1 MTDIQSTV
9 MQKLYGHDIWA
20 GFEPDWAE
28 DEIQGWN
35 GEHPSLAYF
44 AASSGQKIVIDIG
57 VWKGQSTITMAQSM
71 ERHRIDGVV
80 IAIDTFLG
88 SPEHWQGDDAL
99 FQRHHGYPD
108 LYWTFLSNVHRA
120 GLTDYVV
127 PLP

>member
-1 MTDIQSTV
+1 
-9 MQKLYGHDIWA
+9 
-20 GFEPDWAE
+20 
-28 DEIQGWN
+28 
-35 GEHPSLAYF
+35 
-44 AASSGQKIVIDIG
+44 
-57 VWKGQSTITMAQSM
+57 MAQSM

-99 FQRHHGYPD
+99 FQRHHGYPG